1 LKLDLKLRALISLLL
16 VGAAF
21 YMLFPPLD
29 PDGDGPKKGRLNLG
43 LDLQGGMHMVM
54 DVRTD
59 EAVVAELVRMKSSFE
74 NQLRR
79 DKVKNYKVEV
89 AEKERAIVFTFDNP
103 DDRKNLESQFRD
115 EASFHVTTA
124 AESEAF
130 QLIAT
135 MQPARTQQI
144 KETALDQAL
153 MTIRNRIDEL
163 GVSEPIV
170 QQQQSLTEGALPRIL
185 VQLPGIRDVRRAKDI
200 IGRTALLEFR
210 IVIDGPM
217 LEQELLDSHGGR
229 VPSNAKLFEDSEHR
243 KAGEPLKYM
252 LQKDAEVTG
261 ADLQSVRVD
270 KDDMGKWAVAFEL
283 NRAGSKKFADLT
295 QANIDKRLAIV
306 LDGKVQ
312 SAPVIR
318 DRISRN
324 GQISGNFSFE
334 EAKDLSIVLRSGAL
348 PASVVPVE
356 ERTVGPSLGN
366 DSIAR
371 GIKSMLIGAL
381 LVVAFM
387 IVWYKTSGVLAD
399 LGVVCTL
406 ILLLGSLASLHAT
419 LTMPGIA
426 GIVLTIGMAVDA
438 NVLIYERVR
447 EELRQGKSTRTAV
460 ANGYGRA
467 FITIFD
473 SNITTLIAAIALLQ
487 FGIGPIRG
495 FAITLSIGIVS
506 SMIAQI
512 FIVHVLMDAILTRKT
527 INKVSI

>member
-1 LKLDLKLRALISLLL
+1 MKLDLRLRALISLLL

-21 YMLFPPLD
+21 YMLYPPLD
-29 PDGDGPKKGRLNLG
+29 PDGDGPKRGNLNLG

-59 EAVVAELVRMKSSFE
+59 EAVLAELVRMKSSYE
-74 NQLRR
+74 NQLRK
-79 DKVKNYKVEV
+79 DKVKNFKVEV
-89 AEKERAIVFTFDNP
+89 SEKDLAIVFNFDNP
-103 DDRKNLESQFRD
+103 DDRESVKNQFQDESSFRVAAST
-115 EASFHVTTA
+115 EASTY
-124 AESEAF
+124 S
-130 QLIAT
+130 LIAT
-135 MQPARTQQI
+135 MQPARIKTI

-163 GVSEPIV
+163 GVSEPLV

-185 VQLPGIRDVRRAKDI
+185 IQLPGVKDVMRAKDI

-210 IVIDGPM
+210 IVVDGPM
-217 LEQELLDSHGGR
+217 PEQELLDLHGGK
-229 VPSNAKLFEDSEHR
+229 VPSNARMFEDLEHR
-243 KAGEPLKYM
+243 KAGEPMMYL

-261 ADLQSVRVD
+261 ADLHDVRID

-295 QANIDKRLAIV
+295 QANIEKRLAIV
-306 LDGKVQ
+306 LDSKVQ

-318 DRISRN
+318 DRISKN
-324 GQISGNFSFE
+324 GQISGNFTFE
-334 EAKDLSIVLRSGAL
+334 DAKDLSIVLRSGAL

-356 ERTVGPSLGN
+356 ERTVGASLGH
-366 DSIAR
+366 DSISR
-371 GIKSMLIGAL
+371 GIKSMAIGSIMVIL
-381 LVVAFM
+381 FM
-387 IVWYKTSGVLAD
+387 IVWYKSSGLLAD
-399 LGVVCTL
+399 LGVLCTL
-406 ILLLGSLASLHAT
+406 VLLLGSLASLHAT

-426 GIVLTIGMAVDA
+426 GIILTVGMAVDA
-438 NVLIYERVR
+438 NVLIYERIR

-473 SNITTLIAAIALLQ
+473 SNITTLIAGIVLLQ

-495 FAITLSIGIVS
+495 FAITLSIGIVT

-512 FIVHVLMDAILTRKT
+512 FIVHVLMDAILARKT
-527 INKVSI
+527 VNSISI